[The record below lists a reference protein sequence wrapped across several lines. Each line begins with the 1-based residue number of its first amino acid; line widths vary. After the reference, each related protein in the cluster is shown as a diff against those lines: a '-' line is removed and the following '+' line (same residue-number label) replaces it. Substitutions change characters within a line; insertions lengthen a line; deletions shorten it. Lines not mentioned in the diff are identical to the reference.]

1 MTSADYSSIL
11 LRRSRRIV
19 SLFIYIS
26 AVVLARGANAPILE
40 QVDVFVAGQDGV
52 LEYRIPG
59 LLTSNRGTLIAF
71 CDGRMRKQ
79 GDPPNDI
86 DLVMKRSVDNGKS
99 WSPLRTLVDNGLGA
113 AADSCG
119 LVDRQTGT
127 LWIFSVYAP
136 VGVGSYNAADGFT
149 GDVFQFKA
157 IKSDDDGVTWS
168 QPIDFTPMVKRS
180 NWGAG
185 STGVGRGIQM
195 RNGRLI
201 LPRYNAD
208 YREPRTTP
216 ATAGSF
222 VGYSDDHGKTWQMG
236 AMAYVAGPGTN
247 ECQVAE
253 LADGSLLIN
262 MRGMDGNHRKSARS
276 YDGGVTWS
284 KGIEEATLIEPRCQ
298 GSLQVLTDTIA
309 QDKNRLLFAN
319 PASLER
325 KNMAVRL
332 SYDEGHTWSA
342 AKTLHAG
349 PAAYSCLT
357 VLADLTAGC
366 LYERG
371 EHSAYE
377 KITFARFNVEWLTAG
392 QDAIGRQP

>member
-1 MTSADYSSIL
+1 MTSADYFSIL
-11 LRRSRRIV
+11 LRRSRRIF

-26 AVVLARGANAPILE
+26 AVALTRGASAPILE
-40 QVDVFVAGQDGV
+40 QVDVFVAGEDGV

-99 WSPLRTLVDNGLGA
+99 WSPLRTLVNNGLGA

-149 GDVFQFKA
+149 GAVFQFKA

-168 QPIDFTPMVKRS
+168 PPIDFTPMVKRS

-216 ATAGSF
+216 ATAESF
-222 VGYSDDHGKTWQMG
+222 VCYSDDHGKSWQMG
-236 AMAYVAGPGTN
+236 AMAHVASGTN

-253 LADGSLLIN
+253 LVDGSLLIN
-262 MRGMDGNHRKSARS
+262 MRGMHGNHRKSARS
-276 YDGGVTWS
+276 RDGGATWS
-284 KGIEEATLIEPRCQ
+284 EGVEETTLIEPRCQ
-298 GSLQVLTDTIA
+298 GSLQVLSDTIA

-325 KNMAVRL
+325 TNLAVRL
-332 SYDEGHTWSA
+332 SYDEGRTWSA

-366 LYERG
+366 LYECG
-371 EHSAYE
+371 ERSPYD

-392 QDAIGRQP
+392 QDAIHRKL